1 MKKRIFIALI
11 LLLAVGGCLAYALG
25 WFDKD
30 KKDEPHYSQLTGLE
44 VGKDAAERPVLGIM
58 VENSPEAR
66 PQTGLDSAGIVFE
79 TPTEGGIT
87 RYLALYQENMP
98 EEVGPVRSLRVHF
111 LDWLM
116 GFDASVAH
124 VGGNERSL
132 ELAESRDAKSLSQFK
147 YSEPYY
153 RDDTR
158 HAPHNMYVRTDDLRD
173 LQKEL
178 EHGKSSFLDIP
189 HSDEAASQSPTA
201 TEITLP
207 FSSKLYEVQF
217 RYDPTGNSYARYL
230 AGEPHTDNI
239 TKQAITVKN
248 LVVLELEPDNDAQA
262 GGLGSGRAFVFKN
275 GEITEG
281 RWQQS
286 VFNQRIKITDNQGN
300 EIPLN
305 RGDTW
310 YAALPNGRTPSY

>member
-1 MKKRIFIALI
+1 MKKKIFIVIL
-11 LLLAVGGCLAYALG
+11 LLLAVGAGAAYALG

-30 KKDEPHYSQLTGLE
+30 KKDETYHSQLTGVE
-44 VGKDAAERPVLGIM
+44 VDKDTSQQPILGVMI
-58 VENSPEAR
+58 ENSREAR
-66 PQTGLDSAGIVFE
+66 PQTGLDSAGVVFE
-79 TPTEGGIT
+79 ATTEGGIT

-116 GFDASVAH
+116 GFDSSVAH
-124 VGGNERSL
+124 VGGNARSL

-153 RDDTR
+153 RNEDR
-158 HAPHNMYVRTDDLRD
+158 QAPHNMYARTSDLRD

-178 EHGKSSFLDIP
+178 EYSKSSFVEIP
-189 HSDEAASQSPTA
+189 RSDDAASQNPTT

-207 FSSKLYEVQF
+207 FSSAFYEAQF
-217 RYDPTGNSYARYL
+217 RYDNSSNSYTRYL
-230 AGEPHTDNI
+230 AGEPHIDAATD
-239 TKQAITVKN
+239 KAITVKN
-248 LVVLELEPDNDAQA
+248 LVVLELESDNDAQA
-262 GGLGSGRAFVFKN
+262 GALGSGRAFVFKN
-275 GEITEG
+275 GEVIEG

-286 VFNQRIKITDNQGN
+286 VFNQRLKVTDNQGN
-300 EIPLN
+300 EVPLN

-310 YAALPNGRTPSY
+310 YAALPNGRLPSY

>member
-1 MKKRIFIALI
+1 MKKKILI
-11 LLLAVGGCLAYALG
+11 VVVLLLAVGAGLAYALG

-30 KKDEPHYSQLTGLE
+30 KQEEKYYSQLTGEE
-44 VGKDAAERPVLGIM
+44 VSREESERPLLGVMI
-58 VENSPEAR
+58 ENSREAR

-79 TPTEGGIT
+79 ATTEGGIT
-87 RYLALYQENMP
+87 RYLALYQEDMP

-124 VGGNERSL
+124 VGGSERAL
-132 ELAESRDAKSLSQFK
+132 ELAESRDADSLSQFQ

-153 RDDTR
+153 RDDSR
-158 HAPHNMYVRTDDLRD
+158 QAPHNMYARTADLRE

-178 EHGKSSFLDIP
+178 DITKSSFMTIP
-189 HSDEAASQSPTA
+189 RSDDTPSQNPSV

-207 FSSKLYEVQF
+207 FSSSLYEAQF
-217 RYDPTGNSYARYL
+217 RYGAESNSYTRYL
-230 AGEPHTDNI
+230 AGEPHIDKATE
-239 TKQAITVKN
+239 QAITVKN
-248 LVVLELEPDNDAQA
+248 LVVLELEADNDAQA
-262 GGLGSGRAFVFKN
+262 GALGSGRAFIFKN
-275 GEITEG
+275 GEVTEA

-286 VFNQRIKITDNQGN
+286 VFNQRIKVTDSQGN

-310 YAALPNGRTPSY
+310 YAALPNGRTPEY